1 MSDEST
7 KEPQPSP
14 PLSPSPSTS
23 SSGNASI
30 KQSDRSQSHNRPL
43 DEDIDQPPPA
53 LGGLGFYGPS
63 RGTSKEK
70 TSGTVTPPSLVHRAS
85 SLTVRQHASPLDEED
100 DDHLFQNI
108 GLLTQNCASDFIGNS
123 AAVGGAAVEELSS
136 NCFSNQLNFD
146 KSETFTTNQNKASNK
161 SQPEGPLRSWEVKL
175 QAAPSYSS
183 LEPSTSSTSTSEIS
197 TSISPGDGSTPSVTL
212 SRVGQSEKSKNPSL
226 PTPPPLTRRS
236 SLNMST
242 FPNSLLGEE
251 NFNFVSVEHADTSFP
266 VFLELWQNNQVCD
279 VTIVVGERR

>member
-7 KEPQPSP
+7 KEPTASP
-14 PLSPSPSTS
+14 PLSPSPSMS
-23 SSGNASI
+23 SSGSGSI
-30 KQSDRSQSHNRPL
+30 KSGRSQAHNRPL

-53 LGGLGFYGPS
+53 LGGPGFYGPS
-63 RGTSKEK
+63 SGTSKEK
-70 TSGTVTPPSLVHRAS
+70 TPGIVSPPSLVRRSS

-100 DDHLFQNI
+100 DDHLFQNM
-108 GLLTQNCASDFIGNS
+108 GLLTQNCVSAFISNS
-123 AAVGGAAVEELSS
+123 AAVGGGDAVDELSS

-175 QAAPSYSS
+175 QASRSYSS
-183 LEPSTSSTSTSEIS
+183 LGPSTSSTSTSEIS
-197 TSISPGDGSTPSVTL
+197 ASTSPDGTPSVTI
-212 SRVGQSEKSKNPSL
+212 SRSGQSGQSKNASL
-226 PTPPPLTRRS
+226 PPPPPLARRS